1 MQKLTSFYIYP
12 EDGKR
17 LTENGKDAGVLVIAP
32 ESKDISTFGNVKEIK
47 EVVEYI
53 ADEGKTFRNKN
64 DGSLEHIINKESL
77 DDFEEVELFE
87 DDELDLLELELE
99 PAERVEPPL
108 VLLLPPEPLSKAVPS
123 A

>member
-32 ESKDISTFGNVKEIK
+32 ETKDISTFGNVKEIK

-64 DGSLEHIINKESL
+64 DGSLGHIINKESL
-77 DDFEEVELFE
+77 DDFEEVETE
-87 DDELDLLELELE
+87 E
-99 PAERVEPPL
+99 
-108 VLLLPPEPLSKAVPS
+108 
-123 A
+123 

>member
-17 LTENGKDAGVLVIAP
+17 LTENGKDAGVLVIVP

-77 DDFEEVELFE
+77 DDFEEVE
-87 DDELDLLELELE
+87 
-99 PAERVEPPL
+99 
-108 VLLLPPEPLSKAVPS
+108 S
-123 A
+123 

>member
-32 ESKDISTFGNVKEIK
+32 ESKDISAFGNVKEVK
-47 EVVEYI
+47 KVVECI
-53 ADEGKTFRNKN
+53 ADDGKIFRNKT

-77 DDFEEVELFE
+77 DDFEEVESE
-87 DDELDLLELELE
+87 E
-99 PAERVEPPL
+99 
-108 VLLLPPEPLSKAVPS
+108 
-123 A
+123 

>member
-32 ESKDISTFGNVKEIK
+32 ESKDLSTFGNVKEIK

-64 DGSLEHIINKESL
+64 DSSFKHIINKESL
-77 DDFEEVELFE
+77 DDFEEVETE
-87 DDELDLLELELE
+87 E
-99 PAERVEPPL
+99 
-108 VLLLPPEPLSKAVPS
+108 
-123 A
+123 

>member
-1 MQKLTSFYIYP
+1 MKKLTSLYIYP

-32 ESKDISTFGNVKEIK
+32 ESKDISSFGNVKEIK
-47 EVVEYI
+47 EVIEYI

-77 DDFEEVELFE
+77 DDFEEVETE
-87 DDELDLLELELE
+87 E
-99 PAERVEPPL
+99 
-108 VLLLPPEPLSKAVPS
+108 
-123 A
+123 

>member
-1 MQKLTSFYIYP
+1 MQKLTSFYICP

-77 DDFEEVELFE
+77 DDVEEVE
-87 DDELDLLELELE
+87 
-99 PAERVEPPL
+99 
-108 VLLLPPEPLSKAVPS
+108 S
-123 A
+123 

>member
-17 LTENGKDAGVLVIAP
+17 LTENGKDAGVLVIVP

-47 EVVEYI
+47 EVIEYI
-53 ADEGKTFRNKN
+53 ADEGKVFRNKN

-77 DDFEEVELFE
+77 DDFEEV
-87 DDELDLLELELE
+87 
-99 PAERVEPPL
+99 V
-108 VLLLPPEPLSKAVPS
+108 S
-123 A
+123 

>member
-1 MQKLTSFYIYP
+1 MQKSTSFYIYP

-17 LTENGKDAGVLVIAP
+17 LTENGKDAGVLVIVP
-32 ESKDISTFGNVKEIK
+32 ESKDISAFGNVKEIK

-77 DDFEEVELFE
+77 DDFEEV
-87 DDELDLLELELE
+87 
-99 PAERVEPPL
+99 V
-108 VLLLPPEPLSKAVPS
+108 S
-123 A
+123 

>member
-47 EVVEYI
+47 EVIEYI
-53 ADEGKTFRNKN
+53 ADEGKVFRNKN
-64 DGSLEHIINKESL
+64 DGSLEHIISKESL
-77 DDFEEVELFE
+77 DDFEEV
-87 DDELDLLELELE
+87 
-99 PAERVEPPL
+99 V
-108 VLLLPPEPLSKAVPS
+108 S
-123 A
+123 

>member
-1 MQKLTSFYIYP
+1 MQKLSSFYIYP

-64 DGSLEHIINKESL
+64 DGSLKHIINEESL
-77 DDFEEVELFE
+77 DDFEEV
-87 DDELDLLELELE
+87 
-99 PAERVEPPL
+99 V
-108 VLLLPPEPLSKAVPS
+108 S
-123 A
+123 